1 MNILI
6 EKNLLQ
12 DAVNIAS
19 RAVPSKTTSNILK
32 CLLLDA
38 SSEKI
43 RIIGNDNEL
52 GIETTVGGEILEHGS
67 IAVDANV
74 FSNIVRKLPD
84 GMVNI
89 IVSGEKISIQCERVH
104 FNILGMDGE
113 EFAFLPEVS
122 REYGIELSQF
132 TLKELITKTI
142 FSISSNQTNIMMTGE
157 LFEVMDNVLRVSSLD
172 GHRISRRQVE
182 LKQAYDDCSAVIPG
196 KTLSEISKIIG
207 TDLEKTACVYFTER
221 HVLFELDDTI
231 VVSRLIEGKYF
242 DVDSMLS
249 NEFKLRVHVNRQ
261 EFLSCLERSMLLVR
275 EEDKKPVI
283 LNIHDHDMEIRIRSA
298 MGSLNESIGVEKEGD
313 DLTIGFNP
321 RFMSDALRAIDEEEV
336 DIYLQTQRYPAF
348 IRDDNT
354 YCYLVLP
361 INFINI
367 D

>member
-1 MNILI
+1 MNISV
-6 EKNLLQ
+6 ERNFLL
-12 DAVNIAS
+12 DAVNTAS
-19 RAVPSKTTSNILK
+19 KAVPSKTTSNILK

-38 SSEKI
+38 SSENIK
-43 RIIGNDNEL
+43 IIGNDNEL
-52 GIETTVGGEILEHGS
+52 GIETVVSGNIAEHGS
-67 IAVDANV
+67 IAVSADV

-84 GMVNI
+84 GVVNI
-89 IVSGEKISIQCERVH
+89 ASSGEKISIQCERVH

-113 EFAFLPEVS
+113 EFSFLPEVS
-122 REYGIELSQF
+122 REYGIELSQY
-132 TLKELITKTI
+132 TLKEIITKTI
-142 FSISSNQTNIMMTGE
+142 FSISSNQSSIMMTGE
-157 LFEVMDNVLRVSSLD
+157 LFEVKDNILCVSSLD

-182 LKQAYDDCSAVIPG
+182 LKRAYDDCSAVIPG

-207 TDLEKTACVYFTER
+207 ADPEKEARVYFTER
-221 HVLFELDDTI
+221 HVLFEFDNTV

-249 NEFKLRVHVNRQ
+249 NDFKIRVRVNRQ

-298 MGSLNESIGVEKEGD
+298 MGSLNESVGIEKEGD

-348 IRDDNT
+348 IRDDHS

>member
-1 MNILI
+1 MKITA
-6 EKNLLQ
+6 EKNLLL

-19 RAVPSKTTSNILK
+19 KAVPSRTTSNILK

-38 SSEKI
+38 SSETI
-43 RIIGNDNEL
+43 RIIGSDNEL
-52 GIETTVGGEILEHGS
+52 GIETAVPGEIAEHGM
-67 IAVDANV
+67 IAVSADV

-84 GMVNI
+84 GTVI
-89 IVSGEKISIQCERVH
+89 IETSGEKISIQCEKVH
-104 FNILGMDGE
+104 FNILGTDGE

-142 FSISSNQTNIMMTGE
+142 FSISTNQTSILMTGE
-157 LFEVMDNVLRVSSLD
+157 LFEVKENMLRVSSLD

-182 LKQAYDDCSAVIPG
+182 LKQTYDDLSAVIPG

-207 TDLEKTACVYFTER
+207 SDMDKTARLYFTER
-221 HVLFELDDTI
+221 HVLFEFDDTI

-249 NEFKLRVHVNRQ
+249 SEFKIRVRVRRQ
-261 EFLSCLERSMLLVR
+261 DFLSCLERSMLMIR

-283 LNIHDHDMEIRIRSA
+283 FNIHDHDMEIRIRSA
-298 MGSLNESIGVEKEGD
+298 MGSFNESIEAEKEGE

-321 RFMSDALRAIDEEEV
+321 RFMSDALRAIDDDEV
-336 DIYLQTQRYPAF
+336 EIYLQTQRYPAF
-348 IRDDNT
+348 IRDEGT
-354 YCYLVLP
+354 YCYLILP
-361 INFINI
+361 INFINM

>member
-1 MNILI
+1 MKISV
-6 EKNLLQ
+6 EKNLLL

-19 RAVPSKTTSNILK
+19 KAVPSKTTSDILK

-38 SSEKI
+38 TSEKLK
-43 RIIGNDNEL
+43 IIGNDNEI
-52 GIETTVGGEILEHGS
+52 GIETNVPGEIHEHGS
-67 IAVDANV
+67 IAVNSDV

-89 IVSGEKISIQCERVH
+89 SVSGEKISIQCEKVR
-104 FNILGMDGE
+104 FNILGMEGD

-122 REYGIELSQF
+122 REYGIEISQF

-157 LFEVMDNVLRVSSLD
+157 LFEVKDNILRVSSLD

-182 LKQAYDDCSAVIPG
+182 LKKSYDDCSAVIPG

-207 TDLEKTACVYFTER
+207 ADMEKTARVYFTER
-221 HVLFELDDTI
+221 HVLFEFNDTI
-231 VVSRLIEGKYF
+231 VVSRLIEGRYF

-249 NEFKLRVHVNRQ
+249 NEFKIRVHIRRQ
-261 EFLSCLERSMLLVR
+261 EFLSCLERSMLLTR

-283 LNIHDHDMEIRIRSA
+283 LTIHDHDMEIRIRSA
-298 MGSLNESIGVEKEGD
+298 MGSLNESIEVEKEGD

-321 RFMSDALRAIDEEEV
+321 RFMSDALRVIDEEEI
-336 DIYLQTQRYPAF
+336 DIYLQSQRSPAF
-348 IRDDNT
+348 IRDENT
-354 YCYLVLP
+354 YSYLVLP

>member
-1 MNILI
+1 MKISI
-6 EKNLLQ
+6 EKNRLL

-19 RAVPSKTTSNILK
+19 KAVPSKTTSNILK

-38 SSEKI
+38 SSEVL
-43 RIIGNDNEL
+43 RVVGNDNEL
-52 GIETTVGGEILEHGS
+52 GIETSVEGEIPEHGT
-67 IAVDANV
+67 IAVNADV

-84 GMVNI
+84 GMVTI
-89 IVSGEKISIQCERVH
+89 TVSGEKVSIQCEQVH

-113 EFAFLPEVS
+113 EFAALPEIS
-122 REYGIELSQF
+122 RDYGIEITQY
-132 TLKELITKTI
+132 TLKDIIIKTI
-142 FSISSNQTNIMMTGE
+142 FSVSANQSSPLMTGE
-157 LFEVMDNVLRVSSLD
+157 LFEVKDNYLRVSSLD

-182 LKQAYDDCSAVIPG
+182 LRQPHDDCSAVIPG
-196 KTLSEISKIIG
+196 KTLSEISKIISG
-207 TDLEKTACVYFTER
+207 DPEKLAYIYFTES
-221 HVLFELDDTI
+221 HVLFELENTI

-249 NEFKLRVHVNRQ
+249 DEYLIHLKVNRQ
-261 EFLSCLERSMLLVR
+261 DFLSCLERSMLMIR

-283 LNIHDHDMEIRIRSA
+283 LMIHDHDMEIKIRSA
-298 MGSLNESIGVEKEGD
+298 MGSFHESMEVEKEGN

-336 DIYLQTQRYPAF
+336 EIYLQSQRSPAF
-348 IRDDNT
+348 IRDENS

-361 INFINI
+361 INFISI